1 MSGIPDARAQA
12 LALLAR
18 REHSREEL
26 RRKLTHGGHADT
38 VVDEVL
44 SQLANDHLQSERRFA
59 EEYLRVRAARG
70 YGPVR
75 IGAELRQRGI
85 DDATIADAL
94 AAVAQDWPA
103 RLAEARRKRFGGALP
118 GDARERLRQCR
129 FLEYRGFTPVQIR
142 ALIGGDA

>member
-1 MSGIPDARAQA
+1 MR
-12 LALLAR
+12 
-18 REHSREEL
+18 H
-26 RRKLTHGGHADT
+26 KLTHGGHAGA

-44 SQLANDHLQSERRFA
+44 AQLAHDDLQSDRRFT

-85 DDATIADAL
+85 DAATIAEAL
-94 AAVAQDWPA
+94 GAAPDWPV
-103 RLAEARRKRFGGALP
+103 RLAEARRKRFGGPLP
-118 GDARERLRQCR
+118 GDPRERLRQCR

-142 ALIGGDA
+142 ALIDGDA